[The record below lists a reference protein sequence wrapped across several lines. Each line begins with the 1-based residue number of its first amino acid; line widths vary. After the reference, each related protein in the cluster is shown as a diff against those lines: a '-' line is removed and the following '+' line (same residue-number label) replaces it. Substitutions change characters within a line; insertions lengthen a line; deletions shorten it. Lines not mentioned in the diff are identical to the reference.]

1 MIPAHVAPFQSGV
14 KRCLIALGL
23 ASFTW
28 PGNEFDTE
36 GWALWYQTRAFGIPI
51 SYPIIAGVLVM
62 VMMYF
67 RVPGRLPLQARLADL
82 HLWRWVV
89 LGWFTIVVA
98 LALAVLRQSPDP
110 FVDWRN
116 WATLALTAVV
126 LAGAFNNRPLTRFIL
141 SDLAIAYGAIS
152 ITYLLVWAAGG
163 GTNLYG
169 VRIPLF
175 NGYDLGLA
183 VFAALVA
190 ATVWIEA
197 GAAVGRLYRALLG
210 LTVISTSLL
219 VILSFRR
226 SLWAF
231 LVIGLGIVGWKSLRG
246 GRLRPSVAIQFTLAT
261 LAVGALAVA
270 VLGTDPILE
279 RLGSFNPLA
288 ENQYSATNEDHV
300 NDLIDAVGVIGREP
314 VFGLG
319 IGQRYKTDL
328 IADWKPESFEVH
340 NAFLNVWLKFGLLG
354 LFTFIGFHLA
364 TVRALWRTGRL
375 GVPALTG
382 AGTALVAEQVVNLV
396 QPWPYASLQYSL
408 HRGIVFAV
416 LLTVGWQQL
425 SHANFGSTVPKREL
439 EPAS

>member
-1 MIPAHVAPFQSGV
+1 MTPTYVPSLQLGV
-14 KRCLIALGL
+14 KRCLIAIGL
-23 ASFTW
+23 AFFTW
-28 PGNEFDTE
+28 PGNEFDSE
-36 GWALWYQTRAFGIPI
+36 GWPLWYQTRVFGIPV
-51 SYPIIAGVLVM
+51 SYPIIAAVLVM
-62 VMMYF
+62 VIVYF
-67 RVPGRLPLQARLADL
+67 RMPTRLPLKSRLVEL
-82 HLWRWVV
+82 NLWRWTV
-89 LGWFTIVVA
+89 LGWATIVIA

-116 WATLALTAVV
+116 WATLAFAAVV
-126 LAGAFNNRPLTRFIL
+126 LAGAFNNRPSTRFIL

-152 ITYLLVWAAGG
+152 TAYLVVWALGG

-183 VFAALVA
+183 VFATLVA

-197 GAAVGRLYRALLG
+197 GVTVGRLYRALLG
-210 LTVISTSLL
+210 LTVIATSVL

-231 LVIGLGIVGWKSLRG
+231 LVIGLAVVGWQSLRRG
-246 GRLRPSVAIQFTLAT
+246 HLRPAVAIQFTIAT
-261 LAVGALAVA
+261 LAVGVLAIT
-270 VLGTDPILE
+270 VLGTEAILE
-279 RLGSFNPLA
+279 RLSSFNPFT

-300 NDLIDAVGVIGREP
+300 NDLIDALGVIGREP

-354 LFTFIGFHLA
+354 LFTFIGFHVA

-382 AGTALVAEQVVNLV
+382 AGTALLAEQVVNLV
-396 QPWPYASLQYSL
+396 QPWSYASLQYSL
-408 HRGIVFAV
+408 HRGIVFAI
-416 LLTVGWQQL
+416 LLTVGWQQI
-425 SHANFGSTVPKREL
+425 SQQNVGSTALTRQL
-439 EPAS
+439 ETAA